1 MLDRCITGPLLVNAA
16 ASARVTNSMID
27 AMARWRVAFA
37 GPDAIGEG
45 GVLHVEDST
54 IIGKVRTHLLPL
66 ASNTIF
72 LARRPL
78 YDTWQAA
85 IWCTRRQS
93 GCVRFCFVPSD
104 AITPRQYRC
113 LPGTNTALEDALTPQ
128 FISFR
133 YGSPSYLLLSGDC
146 PVAVWQGADEGGA
159 MGVYQLLH
167 ETQGVGNLRMRLD
180 EYMPFGLEA
189 GIFLVPSRE
198 EKAIPEPFAQYG
210 YGARGRTRGAI
221 LEDDADVLLWS
232 SIGATLI

>member
-1 MLDRCITGPLLVNAA
+1 
-16 ASARVTNSMID
+16 
-27 AMARWRVAFA
+27 
-37 GPDAIGEG
+37 
-45 GVLHVEDST
+45 
-54 IIGKVRTHLLPL
+54 
-66 ASNTIF
+66 
-72 LARRPL
+72 
-78 YDTWQAA
+78 
-85 IWCTRRQS
+85 
-93 GCVRFCFVPSD
+93 
-104 AITPRQYRC
+104 
-113 LPGTNTALEDALTPQ
+113 
-128 FISFR
+128 
-133 YGSPSYLLLSGDC
+133 LLLSGDC